1 MAKNS
6 RSACK
11 RRRVLRP
18 ASAPAAFDQAAEL
31 HRFALAEVEKLP
43 DLQQQRIAEHRREIR
58 EKIEGPQGEAYAAA
72 LILEMAIVAQ
82 HASEEYPDERCP
94 NPAPSRRS
102 ANRR

>member
-1 MAKNS
+1 MAKKS
-6 RSACK
+6 RRGCN
-11 RRRVLRP
+11 RRVLRP

-43 DLQQQRIAEHRREIR
+43 DLQQQRIAQHRREIR

-82 HASEEYPDERCP
+82 HATEEYL
-94 NPAPSRRS
+94 
-102 ANRR
+102 